1 MSEGREPENARSA
14 ECEAAAAATD
24 APSTTSAPAAG
35 PAAPASSTRVLTLVV
50 ASALFMESLVSTVIA
65 TSLAAMAADLAV
77 DPLTL
82 KLAFTAYFVAL
93 AIFIPVSGWMA
104 DRFGAKTV
112 FAAAIGVFTLSS
124 VGCALAWD
132 LASLVAGRFCQ
143 GLGGAMMLPVGRL
156 VLLRAIPKREMVS
169 AMAWLSIP
177 TLFAPIVGPP
187 VGGFITT
194 YYHWRG
200 IFWLN
205 VPVGLV
211 GLALALAL
219 VPQVRA
225 EQARPLDWPGFFLC
239 GAGLALAIFGFTLLG
254 NVQPGAAAW
263 PADLLPGLAM
273 MAVGAALIV
282 AYVRHARHTPHPLV
296 DLSLLSIATLRVS
309 IVAGVLFRVAVGA
322 IPFLL
327 PLMLQVG
334 FGMSAFRSGLL
345 TFASAVGAVTMK
357 LTAAPILRRF
367 GFRASLIGNTWLSS
381 VLIGAMALFTPH
393 TPAALVITVL
403 LVGGFFRSLQFTSLN
418 TLGYADV
425 PAERLSSATS
435 LVAVTQQLSLA
446 AGVAVAAML
455 LGASR
460 AVEGRDDLLALD
472 FQRAFVAIG
481 VISLAALL
489 SYRTLAADAGVE
501 VSGHRRAAGS

>member
-1 MSEGREPENARSA
+1 M
-14 ECEAAAAATD
+14 
-24 APSTTSAPAAG
+24 
-35 PAAPASSTRVLTLVV
+35 AAPPRETSTRVLTLVV

-65 TSLAAMAADLAV
+65 TSLAAMSVDLNV

-93 AIFIPVSGWMA
+93 AIFIPISGWCA

-132 LASLVAGRFCQ
+132 LHSLVAGRFCQ

-156 VLLRAIPKREMVS
+156 ILLRVIPKREMVL
-169 AMAWLSIP
+169 AMAWLGIP
-177 TLFAPIVGPP
+177 TLFAPILGPP

-211 GLALALAL
+211 GLALALTL

-225 EQARPLDWPGFFLC
+225 DRPKPMDWPGFALT
-239 GAGLALAIFGFTLLG
+239 GGGLALAIFGFTLLG
-254 NVQPGAAAW
+254 SRNANLAMA
-263 PADLLPGLAM
+263 LAM
-273 MAVGAALIV
+273 MAAGGLLLALY
-282 AYVRHARHTPHPLV
+282 ARHARRAAHPIIDLTLLHIASFRIALV
-296 DLSLLSIATLRVS
+296 GGL
-309 IVAGVLFRVAVGA
+309 LFRVAVGA
-322 IPFLL
+322 MPFLL

-334 FGMSAFRSGLL
+334 FGMSAFQSGTL
-345 TFASAVGAVTMK
+345 TFTSAVGAVTMK
-357 LTAAPILRRF
+357 LTAAPILRRW
-367 GFRASLIGNTWLSS
+367 GFRRVLIGNAWVSS
-381 VLIGAMALFTPH
+381 AMIAALALFTAH
-393 TPAALVITVL
+393 TPAALIITVL

-425 PAERLSSATS
+425 AGERLSGATS
-435 LVAVTQQLSLA
+435 LVGVVQQLSLA

-455 LGASR
+455 LDGSR
-460 AVEGRDDLLALD
+460 RFEARTDLLAQD
-472 FQRAFVAIG
+472 FQRAFLAIG
-481 VISLAALL
+481 LISLASLL
-489 SYRTLAADAGVE
+489 WYRRLAADAGAE
-501 VSGHRRAAGS
+501 LSGHGFQRADAE

>member
-1 MSEGREPENARSA
+1 MSPANA
-14 ECEAAAAATD
+14 
-24 APSTTSAPAAG
+24 P
-35 PAAPASSTRVLTLVV
+35 STRVLTLVV

-65 TSLAAMAADLAV
+65 TSLAAMSVDLAV

-93 AIFIPVSGWMA
+93 AIFIPISGWCA

-112 FAAAIGVFTLSS
+112 FAAAIAVFTLSS

-132 LASLVAGRFCQ
+132 LHSLVAGRFCQ

-156 VLLRAIPKREMVS
+156 ILLRVIPKREMVS
-169 AMAWLSIP
+169 AMAWLAIP
-177 TLFAPIVGPP
+177 TLFAPILGPP

-211 GLALALAL
+211 GLALALTL

-225 EQARPLDWPGFFLC
+225 DTTRPMDWPGFALT
-239 GAGLALAIFGFTLLG
+239 GGGLALATFGFTLLG
-254 NVQPGAAAW
+254 SRNANVGLA
-263 PADLLPGLAM
+263 LAM
-273 MAVGAALIV
+273 MLGGASLLALYAGHARRAAHPILDLTLLRIASFRIALVGGLLFRIAVGAM
-282 AYVRHARHTPHPLV
+282 
-296 DLSLLSIATLRVS
+296 
-309 IVAGVLFRVAVGA
+309 
-322 IPFLL
+322 PFLL

-334 FGMSAFRSGLL
+334 FGMSAFESGTL
-345 TFASAVGAVTMK
+345 TFSSAVGAVTMK
-357 LTAAPILRRF
+357 LTAAPILRRW
-367 GFRASLIGNTWLSS
+367 GFRRVLMVNAWISS
-381 VLIGAMALFTPH
+381 AMIAALALFSAT
-393 TPAALVITVL
+393 TPAALIVSVL

-425 PAERLSSATS
+425 EGERLSGATA
-435 LVAVTQQLSLA
+435 LVGVVQQLSLA

-455 LGASR
+455 LDGSR
-460 AVEGRDDLLALD
+460 RIEARPELLAPD

-481 VISLAALL
+481 LISLASLL
-489 SYRTLAADAGVE
+489 WYRALAADAGAE
-501 VSGHRRAAGS
+501 LSGHEAEPSRPDPD